1 MKTKTTNAQ
10 TRDARWYVV
19 SGQGKTLGRLATRI
33 AMHLR
38 GKHRADFTPH
48 VAGDHV
54 VVTHAAEIGLTGKKA
69 ENKVY
74 YHHTG
79 YPGGIRET
87 KYSELMEKDPAR
99 VLMKAVKGML
109 PNGPLGRKMLTQLRI
124 YSGAEHPHAAQQ
136 PITMQD

>member
-1 MKTKTTNAQ
+1 MMRTKSANAE
-10 TRDARWYVV
+10 TRDGRWYIV
-19 SGQGKTLGRLATRI
+19 SGQGQTLGRLATRI
-33 AMHLR
+33 AMHVR

-54 VVTHAAEIGLTGKKA
+54 VVTHAADIKVTGRKA

-79 YPGGIRET
+79 YPGGIRKT
-87 KYSELMEKDPAR
+87 HYSELMEKDPAK

-109 PNGPLGRKMLTQLRI
+109 PKGPLGRKMLTQVRI
-124 YSGAEHPHAAQQ
+124 YAGAEHPHAAQQ
-136 PITMQD
+136 PEEMK